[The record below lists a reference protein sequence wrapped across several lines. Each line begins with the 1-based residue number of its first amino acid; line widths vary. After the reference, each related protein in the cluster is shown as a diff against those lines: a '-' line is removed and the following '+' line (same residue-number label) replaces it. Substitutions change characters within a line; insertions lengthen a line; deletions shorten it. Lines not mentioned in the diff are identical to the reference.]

1 VVNKAQPAPAEI
13 GALVAFLDQQRP
25 ADAEQR
31 ARALLARFPEAAMLW
46 KILGVALLRQGK
58 EALQVLRKT
67 SGLLPEDAEAHANLG
82 AALHDRGQWA
92 DALQSLSR
100 ALALQPRAAQ
110 TLVDAA
116 NCLNALGR
124 AREAVSLYNQ
134 ALQVYPTLLE
144 AHNNLGNAFLSLGQA
159 TDAAGCY
166 RRALEITPNDA
177 QIHCNLGNAL
187 RQSGRLE
194 EATASSKHALSLNPA
209 LSIAHNNLGLIYA
222 AQSRR
227 EEAVASYQQ
236 ALALDPRYADALNN
250 LGHILREIGRRSEAL
265 ALYAQAV
272 EKDPARAESHCNV
285 GNMLFELRRPE
296 EAASAYARSLQLKPS
311 YGPAHLGLANVLR
324 LWHRES
330 DAERCC
336 HAALSL
342 DANDVDGLCLLG
354 ELEADRG
361 HFSRAEELFR
371 RANALKPDFPLAWC
385 GLASHRKMTA
395 DDRGWQQGVESLL
408 AKPLPLGHE
417 IDLRFALGKYFDDT
431 RQFDEAF
438 GQYSRANEL
447 SKRYGGAYDA
457 AKFTQRIDDIMAIF
471 DASFLRDSAE
481 QGSAS
486 EAPIF
491 IVGMPRSGTSL
502 TEQILA
508 SHPAVFGAGEVTFWD
523 GAFSAYQK
531 TKAAG
536 EKAAALLSRTAA
548 DYLARLPTAAAAAPR
563 VTDKLPANFMYLG
576 LIHAAF
582 PKARIIH
589 VQRHPIDTCLSI
601 YFQNF
606 LYVGRY
612 ANDLDSLAHHYG
624 QYSRVTDHWRA
635 ILPSSNLLEI
645 PYEGLIAD
653 QEAWTRRMLDF
664 VGLPWN
670 PACLDFHKTERV
682 VLTTS
687 KWQVRQKIHSSS
699 VERWK
704 HYAKFAGPL
713 MHLAPADNRRE
724 H

>member
-1 VVNKAQPAPAEI
+1 MNEAQPAPADI
-13 GALVAFLDQQRP
+13 GALLAFLDQQRP
-25 ADAEQR
+25 ADAEHG
-31 ARALLARFPEAAMLW
+31 ARALLARFPETAMLW
-46 KILGVALLRQGK
+46 KILGVALLRQDK
-58 EALQVLRKT
+58 EALQVLRRT
-67 SGLLPEDAEAHANLG
+67 TELLPEDAEAHANFG

-92 DALQSLSR
+92 DALQSLRR
-100 ALALQPRAAQ
+100 ALEIQPRAAQ

-116 NCLNALGR
+116 NCLRALGR
-124 AREAVSLYNQ
+124 AQEAVPLYNQ
-134 ALQVYPTLLE
+134 ALQIYPTLLE

-159 TDAAGCY
+159 FEAASCY

-187 RQSGRLE
+187 RQCGRLE
-194 EATASSKHALSLNPA
+194 EATASSKRALLLNPA

-222 AQSRR
+222 AFGRR

-250 LGHILREIGRRSEAL
+250 LGHILREVGRRGEAL
-265 ALYAQAV
+265 SLYAQAV
-272 EKDPARAESHCNV
+272 EKDPGRAESHCNV

-296 EAASAYARSLQLKPS
+296 EAADAYARSLKLKPS

-324 LWHRES
+324 QWHRDS

-342 DANDVDGLCLLG
+342 DANDVEALCLLG
-354 ELEADRG
+354 DLEADRG
-361 HFSRAEELFR
+361 HFSQAEELFR
-371 RANALKPDFPLAWC
+371 RANALEPDFPIAWC
-385 GLASHRKMTA
+385 GMANHREMTA
-395 DDRGWQQGVESLL
+395 DDRDWQRGVESLL
-408 AKPLPLGHE
+408 AKPLALGHE

-431 RQFDEAF
+431 RQFEEAF
-438 GQYSRANEL
+438 AQYNRANEL
-447 SKRYGGAYDA
+447 SKRYGSAYDSA
-457 AKFTQRIDDIMAIF
+457 QFTQRIDDIIATF
-471 DASFLRDSAE
+471 DAGFIRDSAG
-481 QGSAS
+481 QGSVS

-508 SHPAVFGAGEVTFWD
+508 SHAAVFGAGELPFWD
-523 GAFSAYQK
+523 GAFGAYQK
-531 TKAAG
+531 A
-536 EKAAALLSRTAA
+536 TAA
-548 DYLARLPTAAAAAPR
+548 CVKASSLVSGTAANYLARLPPAAGAALR

-601 YFQNF
+601 YFQNL
-606 LYVGRY
+606 LYAGRY
-612 ANDLDSLAHHYG
+612 VNDLDSIAHHYG
-624 QYSRVTDHWRA
+624 QYRRVTDHWRA
-635 ILPSSNLLEI
+635 IIPSCNLLEI

-653 QEAWTRRMLDF
+653 QEAWTRRLLDF
-664 VGLPWN
+664 VGLPWD

-704 HYAKFAGPL
+704 HYAKFLGPL
-713 MHLAPADNRRE
+713 MHLAPVDNRRE